1 MSHLENVGQYDYDK
15 TKVLGHG
22 AFAVVYKGFNT
33 SSPSQCV
40 AVKCISKKQ
49 NAKSKVLSAE
59 EIKILKEVQHQNVV
73 QFLDF
78 KETDTHMYMVMEFCN
93 GGDLAEYLRDK
104 GAMVESTLQLFV
116 KQMAQALLAIHEKGV
131 MHRDLKPGN
140 ILLCHNSALSVIQP
154 RDIKLKIADFGFAR
168 FLNEEDMAAT
178 LCGSPIYMAPEVL
191 MGLQYDARVDLWSL
205 GTIIY
210 QCYTGKAPFK
220 ANNPYHLRT
229 FYEKS
234 PTLQPMIPQSCSLE
248 LKDLILQL
256 LQKNPDNRITFEN
269 LVKHK
274 FLEIETEL
282 PGEKTPPYATPPQSQ
297 PIPVQSNFDRSS
309 PKVSPGQSPGSSP
322 SRWGSRSPSNS
333 STKLALMQKMRRS
346 PREPMTPRNPVLIES
361 TKSSAGNSITET
373 ISESPDTEGFVLV
386 DRTNRTRP
394 KSLDPYES
402 QFLQKSTAI
411 TTSTRTP
418 RAMPIDIKSRSTS
431 PDTSTMNIR
440 DIPQQGSVA
449 SGAPHLSMSPIAQRM
464 AMEGQD
470 TAPPLNFNRGSPR
483 RMSGGMRNASA
494 PNFDTIKRQLSFESR
509 AGNRPRFTSESQAE
523 TPTKMEIVSR
533 SVRHSPNR
541 RPFSAQFDDSF
552 RHDSYAPK
560 AMSGVSS
567 SGTSAPPYFFIGQ
580 SPQSG
585 TPPQPQSPL
594 QLTFGETSPSVQSFA
609 LPPELTEITI
619 MDEDQRELLDQ
630 FQASLRY
637 CQAIREAAHLI
648 ENPFAVTDFKDKTK
662 LGEKL
667 VVCLKAESILSN
679 TIHTAKQ
686 QLFAHNLSP
695 SKTFKDVLYS
705 VYGEFCAV
713 HEMKLLLEK
722 EVVLTDIACAEEI
735 LLGFAL
741 QQIRSGILDEN
752 FGHVKECLKRYR
764 LSLALIIGLS
774 TDVTSDHDRASLSR
788 FESGLRHRLKTL
800 TRQDF
805 QWS

>member
-104 GAMVESTLQLFV
+104 GALVESTLQLFV

-361 TKSSAGNSITET
+361 TKSSAG
-373 ISESPDTEGFVLV
+373 
-386 DRTNRTRP
+386 
-394 KSLDPYES
+394 
-402 QFLQKSTAI
+402 
-411 TTSTRTP
+411 
-418 RAMPIDIKSRSTS
+418 
-431 PDTSTMNIR
+431 
-440 DIPQQGSVA
+440 
-449 SGAPHLSMSPIAQRM
+449 
-464 AMEGQD
+464 
-470 TAPPLNFNRGSPR
+470 
-483 RMSGGMRNASA
+483 
-494 PNFDTIKRQLSFESR
+494 
-509 AGNRPRFTSESQAE
+509 
-523 TPTKMEIVSR
+523 
-533 SVRHSPNR
+533 
-541 RPFSAQFDDSF
+541 
-552 RHDSYAPK
+552 
-560 AMSGVSS
+560 
-567 SGTSAPPYFFIGQ
+567 TSAPPYFFIGQ